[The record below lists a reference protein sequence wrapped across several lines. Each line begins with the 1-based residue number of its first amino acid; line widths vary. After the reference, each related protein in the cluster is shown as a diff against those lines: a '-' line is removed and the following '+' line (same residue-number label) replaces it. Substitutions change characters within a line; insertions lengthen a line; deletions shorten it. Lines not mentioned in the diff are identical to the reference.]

1 MKDYYTTKE
10 YAELM
15 GVHPQTV
22 RRWNRQ
28 GKVICTRTI
37 GNHRLPNITN
47 GKIIGFAQ
55 GTTLVKASSKRQVI
69 NDLLKMYT

>member
-10 YAELM
+10 YAKLM

-28 GKVICTRTI
+28 GRVTCTI
-37 GNHRLPNITN
+37 GNHRRFKLPNVTN
-47 GKIIGFAQ
+47 GKIIGYA
-55 GTTLVKASSKRQVI
+55 KISSADQRLI
-69 NDLLKMYT
+69 